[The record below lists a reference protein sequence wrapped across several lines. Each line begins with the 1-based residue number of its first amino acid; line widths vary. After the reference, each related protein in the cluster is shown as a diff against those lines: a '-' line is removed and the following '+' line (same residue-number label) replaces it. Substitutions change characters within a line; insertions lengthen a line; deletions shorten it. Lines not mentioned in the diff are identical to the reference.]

1 MSVRRALARRGA
13 RVASRVAPF
22 APGLGLALVVA
33 AIAAVMMGSKRPG
46 HWWGDD
52 WALYIRQAEG
62 LLHFEPGKVARANEF
77 TVTRSAGAPFSPALY
92 PWGFPLAL
100 ALAIP
105 FVGSGVDDL
114 AIVQVLA
121 AVVFACAWFGL
132 ARPRIGAVAALVG
145 VPAVAM
151 TPVLLSW
158 GELIQSEWVFLAAAA
173 VGLLALDAL
182 ARRQAL
188 LDITRPW
195 WRWWPLAALGVWAAF
210 VFEIRREGLAMI
222 AAIGAAQLAAL
233 VAGRRRIPWRDRRAL
248 GRLAARLLV
257 PHATAGIVT
266 LLIKFA
272 LPSVI
277 VPNYEGN
284 TVRNTWRR
292 WDRNVNHVLEIA
304 GFKKPQ
310 VADPTVFGST
320 SWATVAIA
328 VWISLAVLGLV
339 LAVSARARRD
349 AHLAAYAGAAFVIG
363 ASAQASLDRYFAT
376 VAPVLTLLGAA
387 ALAWLAG
394 VPVQRYAR
402 LGVVVPAVVV
412 SLALGGVVFAN
423 GRDAR
428 VRLRNTG
435 RILDA
440 GSIEWGAQHPVAQ
453 EMFAAVR
460 ELTGPDDVVASP
472 KARSMGLLTGR
483 PSIQADNWRPLPRDL
498 AVALVV
504 TEPANSEADK
514 VAQQL
519 AADPAW
525 HEVWR
530 NSRFVLYEPG
540 AA

>member
-1 MSVRRALARRGA
+1 MTVRRAWA
-13 RVASRVAPF
+13 RVASRVAPI

-33 AIAAVMMGSKRPG
+33 AIAAVMLGSRRPG

-62 LLHFEPGKVARANEF
+62 LLNFEPGKVARANEF
-77 TVTRSAGAPFSPALY
+77 TVTHSTGAPFSPALY

-105 FVGSGVDDL
+105 FVGSSVDDL
-114 AIVQVLA
+114 AIVQVVA

-132 ARPRIGAVAALVG
+132 ARPRLGTVAALVG
-145 VPAVAM
+145 LPAVAM

-173 VGLLALDAL
+173 LGLLGLDRL
-182 ARRQAL
+182 VRRDAL
-188 LDITRPW
+188 LDVTAPL
-195 WRWWPLAALGVWAAF
+195 WRAWPLVALGVWAAF

-233 VAGRRRIPWRDRRAL
+233 VGERRRIPWRDVGAL
-248 GRLAARLLV
+248 GRVAGRVLV
-257 PHATAGIVT
+257 PHVAAGVVT
-266 LLIKFA
+266 LAIKFA

-310 VADPTVFGST
+310 MAEPTVFGST
-320 SWATVAIA
+320 SWATVAIGI
-328 VWISLAVLGLV
+328 WISLAVLGLV
-339 LAVSARARRD
+339 LAVSVRARRD
-349 AHLAAYAGAAFVIG
+349 AHLAAYAAAAFVIG

-376 VAPVLTLLGAA
+376 VAPVLTLLAAA

-394 VPVQRYAR
+394 VPVARSAR

-412 SLALGGVVFAN
+412 SLALGGIVVAN

-428 VRLRNTG
+428 IRLRNTD

-440 GSIEWGAQHPVAQ
+440 GTIEWGAQHPVAR
-453 EMFAAVR
+453 EMFAAV
-460 ELTGPDDVVASP
+460 ESLTAPDDVVASP
-472 KARSMGLLTGR
+472 KARSMGWLTGR
-483 PSIQADNWRPLPRDL
+483 ASVQADNWRPLPTGL
-498 AVALVV
+498 AIALVV
-504 TEPANSEADK
+504 TEPGNGEADQIARQ
-514 VAQQL
+514 V

-530 NSRFVLYEPG
+530 NSRFVLYAP
-540 AA
+540 AAS

>member
-1 MSVRRALARRGA
+1 MSVRRALARL
-13 RVASRVAPF
+13 ASRLAPI

-33 AIAAVMMGSKRPG
+33 AIAAVMLGSKRPG

-52 WALYIRQAEG
+52 WALYIRQAQG
-62 LLHFEPGKVARANEF
+62 LLHFEPGKVAEANEF

-92 PWGFPLAL
+92 PWGFPFAL

-105 FVGSGVDDL
+105 FVGDGVDDL
-114 AIVQVLA
+114 AIVQVVA

-132 ARPRIGAVAALVG
+132 ARPRLGTVAALVG

-173 VGLLALDAL
+173 AGLLLLDTL
-182 ARRQAL
+182 ARRDRLLVFGEGRDRQWLRGWWAL
-188 LDITRPW
+188 V
-195 WRWWPLAALGVWAAF
+195 ALGVWAAF
-210 VFEIRREGLAMI
+210 VFEVRREGLAMI

-233 VAGRRRIPWRDRRAL
+233 VGGRHAIPWRDGRAL
-248 GRLAARLLV
+248 GRIAGRVLL
-257 PHATAGIVT
+257 PHVSAVVVMVAV
-266 LLIKFA
+266 KVV

-310 VADPTVFGST
+310 IAEPTVFGST
-320 SWATVAIA
+320 GWASVAIG

-339 LAVSARARRD
+339 LAVSVRARRD
-349 AHLAAYAGAAFVIG
+349 AHLAAYAAVAFVIG

-376 VAPVLTLLGAA
+376 VAPVLTLLAAA

-394 VPVQRYAR
+394 VPVQRFAR
-402 LGVVVPAVVV
+402 LGVIVPALVV
-412 SLALGGVVFAN
+412 SLGLGGVVFAN
-423 GRDAR
+423 ARDAR
-428 VRLRNTG
+428 VRLRNTE
-435 RILDA
+435 RILA
-440 GSIEWGAQHPVAQ
+440 TGSIEWGAQHPVAQ

-460 ELTGPDDVVASP
+460 QLTDPDDVVAGP
-472 KARSMGLLTGR
+472 KARSLGLLTER
-483 PSIQADNWRPLPRDL
+483 PSVQADNWRPLPLDL
-498 AVALVV
+498 DVALVV
-504 TEPANSEADK
+504 TEPTNAEADK

-525 HEVWR
+525 REVWR
-530 NSRFVLYEPG
+530 NARFVLYEPAG
-540 AA
+540 